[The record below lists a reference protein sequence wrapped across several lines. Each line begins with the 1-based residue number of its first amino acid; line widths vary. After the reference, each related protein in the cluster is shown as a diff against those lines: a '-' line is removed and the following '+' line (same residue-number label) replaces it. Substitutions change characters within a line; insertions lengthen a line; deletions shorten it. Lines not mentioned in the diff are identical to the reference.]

1 MIGTPQQWEYLNLQ
15 PELFTL
21 RMLNSWLRPF
31 FARTNNPSSNQN
43 NFSGLAIGLVI
54 VAGGHAAGPI
64 SRASL
69 NPAAAIGLEVGGDDG
84 AEAFGLAYAFIQLLA
99 GFLGAAC
106 YRLARKHEYLELCG
120 EPSTASKLFCE
131 LSGTLLLC
139 TTVAG
144 RFQRFMIFNFQP

>member
-1 MIGTPQQWEYLNLQ
+1 MIGTPPQWKYLNLQ

-21 RMLNSWLRPF
+21 RMLNSWLKPF

-64 SRASL
+64 SGASL

-131 LSGTLLLC
+131 LFGTLLLC

>member
-1 MIGTPQQWEYLNLQ
+1 
-15 PELFTL
+15 
-21 RMLNSWLRPF
+21 MLNSWLRPF

-64 SRASL
+64 SGASL

-131 LSGTLLLC
+131 LFGTLFLC